1 MKRLLLTIL
10 ITLAMTTSV
19 SGESQVD
26 SLVMNRMYG
35 FLQRNVDKI
44 QDYTTNVYSKH
55 IYQVHQRNAS
65 LMAIPSMYSIS
76 HGQRAFVAEQYGKFT
91 FKGVNDYENKR
102 QVYCTTIPR
111 NRRTMSVLMTYLA
124 PNFYDVTIYDDHV
137 LSPFCRENRIYY
149 KFKTVP
155 LANHKVRL
163 YFRPRL
169 VKNTQLVTGKA
180 IIDERT
186 GRIDQVEMEG
196 EYDMIRYQTLAM
208 MGDEGAR
215 ALLPKICQTSISFK
229 FAGNHITSQF
239 EAVFDCPIT
248 LADSIDVK
256 GDRVL
261 MDSIRPISLS
271 AEELMVWEDYDRRH
285 GLLVEEEEVEEEPDT
300 VLVTQAW
307 VKEEEPA
314 QEPPTRHH
322 NYLKEIGWDLIGEN
336 LLHSIR
342 TESERGYLKLS
353 PILDPQYV
361 SYSKS
366 KGFSYRIK
374 LGARYKFNENSW
386 INFNPYVGYNFKFR
400 EFYYKAPIHYY
411 YNSKL
416 DAGVELIFGNDNR
429 IGSSTIV
436 DQIKKEYGTD
446 INLDGKQ
453 LDLFDDNYIR
463 CLHHIQ
469 VNKQMRL
476 ETGMVFHHR
485 HSLNAA
491 EMVKYDK
498 ERHYFSMAPS
508 MSIKW
513 QPTKK
518 APMFTIDYE
527 RGLKLNKS
535 YLNYER
541 WEADASFVQRL
552 CRTQQLNARVG
563 GGLYTERGNDL
574 FMDFANFRDNNL
586 PGGWDDDFAGNFQLL
601 SSRLYNES
609 KYYIRG
615 NLSFETPL
623 MIGFLTPLVGRYVER
638 ERVYVSS
645 LSIDNTRLYSEL
657 GYGFTCRVFSLGFF
671 TSFLDYKYQDMGCKF
686 TFELFNRW

>member
-10 ITLAMTTSV
+10 ATLAITTSI
-19 SGESQVD
+19 SGETQVD

-35 FLQRNVDKI
+35 FLQKNIEKI
-44 QDYTTNVYSKH
+44 QGFSTNVYSKH
-55 IYQVHQRNAS
+55 IYQVHQRNVS
-65 LMAIPSMYSIS
+65 LMAIPSMYSIAR
-76 HGQRAFVAEQYGKFT
+76 GQHAFVAEQYGKFT
-91 FKGVNDYENKR
+91 FKGVNNYENKR

-137 LSPFCRENRIYY
+137 LSPFCKENRVYY
-149 KFKTVP
+149 RFKTVA

-169 VKNTQLVTGKA
+169 VKNTQLVSGKA

-186 GRIDQVEMEG
+186 GRLEQVEMEG
-196 EYDMIRYQTLAM
+196 EYDMIRFQTLAM

-256 GDRVL
+256 GDRAL

-271 AEELMVWEDYDRRH
+271 EEELMIWEDYDRRH
-285 GLLVEEEEVEEEPDT
+285 GLLVEEKEEEEQDT
-300 VLVTQAW
+300 VQITQAW
-307 VKEEEPA
+307 VKEDEP
-314 QEPPTRHH
+314 QEDHSKRH
-322 NYLKEIGWDLIGEN
+322 NYLKEIGWDLIGDN
-336 LLHSIR
+336 LLHSGRIN
-342 TESERGYLKLS
+342 SEKWYFKRS
-353 PILDPQYV
+353 AWLDPQYIN
-361 SYSKS
+361 YSKS
-366 KGFSYRIK
+366 KGVSYK
-374 LGARYKFNENSW
+374 MKFRAQYRLSDNAW
-386 INFNPYVGYNFKFR
+386 IDFNPYIGYNFKFK
-400 EFYYKAPIHYY
+400 EFYYKAPIHFY

-416 DAGVELIFGNDNR
+416 DAGAELIFGNDNR

-436 DQIKKEYGTD
+436 DQIKQEYGTD

-463 CLHHIQ
+463 FLHHIQ
-469 VNKQMRL
+469 ANKRIRI

-491 EMVKYDK
+491 EMMKYGK
-498 ERHYFSMAPS
+498 ESNYFSLAPS
-508 MSIKW
+508 LSIKW
-513 QPTKK
+513 QPTNR

-527 RGLKLNKS
+527 RGLKLTEN

-541 WEADASFVQRL
+541 WEADASIVHRL
-552 CRTQQLNARVG
+552 CRTQQINARVG
-563 GGLYTERGNDL
+563 GGLYTARGNDL

-623 MIGFLTPLVGRYVER
+623 MVGFLVPLVGRYVER

-657 GYGFTCRVFSLGFF
+657 GYGFTCRIFSLGFF